1 MSKNVKRPI
10 PKKNYYL
17 LALLVVVT
25 LLLLYFCVNWYQK
38 YQDSKLS
45 QPEIATVISEVKK
58 EELSNY
64 LMDNPNIVI
73 YFTISEDE
81 KVRTFEKDL
90 KKYILDH
97 DLQEQIVYVN
107 TSAIKEDS
115 FYSNFVDDYFASDL
129 KKKNLE
135 LEHIPNM
142 VFVKDGKVRDI
153 LIKYESEIHLDD
165 VKRFLTQNEVVEND

>member
-1 MSKNVKRPI
+1 MSKNEKRQI

-25 LLLLYFCVNWYQK
+25 LSLLYFCVNWYQK
-38 YQDSKLS
+38 YQNSKLS

-81 KVRTFEKDL
+81 KVRAFEKDL
-90 KKYILDH
+90 KKYILDY

-107 TSAIKEDS
+107 TSTIDGDS
-115 FYSNFVDDYFASDL
+115 FYSDFVDNYFANDL
-129 KKKNLE
+129 KRKNLT
-135 LEHIPNM
+135 LAYVPNM
-142 VFVKDGKVRDI
+142 VVVKDGKVQDI
-153 LIKYESEIHLDD
+153 LVKYESDINLDD
-165 VKRFLTQNEVVEND
+165 VKRFLNQNEVVEND